1 MRRDVARGGELTVPV
16 AWEVTIRRVLSEER
30 AHPGAVLL
38 GLGGKIEVH
47 TVGLGQGPVLAPFR
61 EVPEARTTPGE
72 IDGDTEAVAFG
83 VYVHIP
89 FCAHRCDYCDFATWT
104 DRDHLIEEYVDACVT
119 DLRRRQADGLAPAD
133 TVFFGGGTPSMIPAA
148 SLARILDAIPRTAEA
163 EVTVECN
170 PDSTSRE
177 ALHVLAKS
185 GVNRVSFGVQ
195 SMRTHVLTILGRT
208 HDPDNVIRAVDAAR
222 TAGIERINLDLIYGT
237 PGETTDDWIATVQGA
252 IALRPE
258 HVSAYALT
266 VEAGTPL
273 GQDVTAGRK
282 TAPDDDDQADKYTIV
297 DDLLADAGYHWY
309 EISNWAKPGE
319 ECRHNLIYWQGGD
332 YLAIGCAAHGKTG
345 DRRWWNVRTPER
357 YIAAVQEG
365 RSAQAGEEQLD
376 AAGRRDEALALALR
390 LRWGTAVDGFHRAVV
405 DDLVTAGLLEHLDP
419 ERIGLTRAGRML
431 ANEVTVRLQLG

>member
-1 MRRDVARGGELTVPV
+1 M
-16 AWEVTIRRVLSEER
+16 
-30 AHPGAVLL
+30 
-38 GLGGKIEVH
+38 
-47 TVGLGQGPVLAPFR
+47 
-61 EVPEARTTPGE
+61 
-72 IDGDTEAVAFG
+72 AFG

-104 DRDHLIEEYVDACVT
+104 DRDHLVEAYVDACVT
-119 DLRRRQADGLAPAD
+119 DLRRREGTDGLAPAD
-133 TVFFGGGTPSMIPAA
+133 SVFFGGGTPSMIPAA
-148 SLARILDAIPRTAEA
+148 SLARILDAIPRAAAA

-177 ALHVLAKS
+177 ALDVLAAA

-195 SMRTHVLTILGRT
+195 SMRTHVLAILGRT

-222 TAGIERINLDLIYGT
+222 ASGIGRINLDLIYGT
-237 PGETTDDWIATVQGA
+237 PGETVEDWIATVEGA
-252 IALRPE
+252 IALAPE

-282 TAPDDDDQADKYTIV
+282 AAPDDDDQADKYTIV
-297 DDLLADAGYHWY
+297 DDLLADAGYDWY
-309 EISNWAKPGE
+309 EISNWAEAGE

-357 YIAAVQEG
+357 YIAAVEAG
-365 RSAQAGEEQLD
+365 RSAQADDEELD
-376 AAGRRDEALALALR
+376 AAGRSDEALALALR
-390 LRWGTAVDGFHRAVV
+390 LRWGTAVDGLDRAVV
-405 DDLVTAGLLEHLDP
+405 DGLVAAELLEMIDP

-431 ANEVTVRLQLG
+431 ANEVTVRLQTR

>member
-1 MRRDVARGGELTVPV
+1 M
-16 AWEVTIRRVLSEER
+16 
-30 AHPGAVLL
+30 
-38 GLGGKIEVH
+38 
-47 TVGLGQGPVLAPFR
+47 
-61 EVPEARTTPGE
+61 
-72 IDGDTEAVAFG
+72 AFG

-104 DRDHLIEEYVDACVT
+104 DRDHLVEAYVNACVT
-119 DLRRRQADGLAPAD
+119 DLRRREGTDGLAPAD

-148 SLARILDAIPRTAEA
+148 SLARILDAIPRAAGA

-177 ALHVLAKS
+177 ALDVLAAA

-195 SMRTHVLTILGRT
+195 SMRTHVLAILGRT

-222 TAGIERINLDLIYGT
+222 ASGVGRINLDLIYGT
-237 PGETTDDWIATVQGA
+237 PGETVEDWIATVEGA
-252 IALRPE
+252 IALAPE

-282 TAPDDDDQADKYTIV
+282 AAPDDDDQADKYTIV
-297 DDLLADAGYHWY
+297 DDLLADAGYRWY
-309 EISNWAKPGE
+309 EISNWAQPGE
-319 ECRHNLIYWQGGD
+319 ECRHNLIYWQSGD

-357 YIAAVQEG
+357 YIDAVRAG
-365 RSAQAGEEQLD
+365 VSAEAGGEELD
-376 AAGRRDEALALALR
+376 AADRAQEMLALALR
-390 LRWGTAVDGFHRAVV
+390 TDGGIAVDERRAETVAEMVV
-405 DDLVTAGLLEHLDP
+405 AGLVEVQRD
-419 ERIGLTRAGRML
+419 RVVLTRSGRLL
-431 ANEVTVRLQLG
+431 ANEVTIRLQSAS